1 MTLFNDQEYLRL
13 EALIKSKAAQQDQE
27 AVEDL
32 AFLKTAM
39 LAFCEYAY
47 KVNEEQIETRTAK
60 GILTGAELREVVEHF
75 DGTRHTAHER
85 AIAQTKA
92 LNRMAKAYAC
102 EKIYLGDESVRFEIG
117 SFCGEV
123 ADWVFKHTS
132 F

>member
-92 LNRMAKAYAC
+92 LNRMANAYVC
-102 EKIYLGDESVRFEIG
+102 EKIYLGDESVRYEIG

-123 ADWVFKHTS
+123 ADWVFRNRT
-132 F
+132 

>member
-1 MTLFNDQEYLRL
+1 MTLFNDQEYLRF

-27 AVEDL
+27 AIEDI

-47 KVNEEQIETRTAK
+47 KVNEEQIETRMAK

-102 EKIYLGDESVRFEIG
+102 EKIYLGD
-117 SFCGEV
+117 
-123 ADWVFKHTS
+123 
-132 F
+132 

>member
-1 MTLFNDQEYLRL
+1 MTLFNDQEYLRF

-27 AVEDL
+27 AIEDI

-47 KVNEEQIETRTAK
+47 KVNEEQIETRMAK

-117 SFCGEV
+117 YFCGEV
-123 ADWVFKHTS
+123 ADWVFSNRT
-132 F
+132 

>member
-1 MTLFNDQEYLRL
+1 MALFNDQEYLKL
-13 EALIKSKAAQQDQE
+13 ETLIKRKAALQDQE
-27 AVEDL
+27 AIDDL
-32 AFLKTAM
+32 VFLKTAM

-47 KVNEEQIETRTAK
+47 KVNEEQIETRVARDVLS
-60 GILTGAELREVVEHF
+60 GSELREVVEHF

-92 LNRMAKAYAC
+92 LNRMAKAYSC

-123 ADWVFKHTS
+123 SDWIFRNRT
-132 F
+132 

>member
-1 MTLFNDQEYLRL
+1 MALFNDQEYMKL
-13 EALIKSKAAQQDQE
+13 ETMIKSKAAQQDQE

-85 AIAQTKA
+85 AIAQSKA
-92 LNRMAKAYAC
+92 LNRMANAYVC
-102 EKIYLGDESVRFEIG
+102 EKIYLGDESVRYEIG

-123 ADWVFKHTS
+123 ADWVFRNRT
-132 F
+132 

>member
-1 MTLFNDQEYLRL
+1 MTLFNDQEYLRF

-27 AVEDL
+27 AIEDI

-47 KVNEEQIETRTAK
+47 KLNEEQIETRMAK

-123 ADWVFKHTS
+123 ADWVFSNRT
-132 F
+132 

>member
-1 MTLFNDQEYLRL
+1 MALFNDQEYLKL
-13 EALIKSKAAQQDQE
+13 ETLIKSKAVLQDRE
-27 AVEDL
+27 AIEDL
-32 AFLKTAM
+32 AFLQTAM
-39 LAFCEYAY
+39 LTFCEYAY
-47 KVNEEQIETRTAK
+47 KVNEEQIETRLAK
-60 GILTGAELREVVEHF
+60 GILTGEELREVIEHF

-123 ADWVFKHTS
+123 ADWVFRNRT
-132 F
+132 

>member
-1 MTLFNDQEYLRL
+1 MTLFNDQEYLRF

-27 AVEDL
+27 AIEDI

-47 KVNEEQIETRTAK
+47 KVNEEQIETRMAK

-102 EKIYLGDESVRFEIG
+102 EKIYLGDESVRLEIG

-123 ADWVFKHTS
+123 ADWVFSNRT
-132 F
+132 

>member
-1 MTLFNDQEYLRL
+1 MSLFNDQAYLKL
-13 EALIKSKAAQQDQE
+13 EEMIRSQIALNNPDAA
-27 AVEDL
+27 EDL
-32 AFLKTAM
+32 AFLKTAL

-47 KVNEEQIETRTAK
+47 KVNEEQIETRVARDVLS
-60 GILTGAELREVVEHF
+60 GSELREVVEHF

-92 LNRMAKAYAC
+92 LNRMAKAYSC

-123 ADWVFKHTS
+123 SDWIFRNRT
-132 F
+132 

>member
-1 MTLFNDQEYLRL
+1 MVLFNDKEYLKL
-13 EALIKSKAAQQDQE
+13 EAMIKGQAAQKDQD
-27 AVEDL
+27 AIEDL
-32 AFLKTAM
+32 SFLKTAM

-47 KVNEEQIETRTAK
+47 KVNEEQIETRLAK
-60 GILTGAELREVVEHF
+60 GILTGEELREVIEHF

-92 LNRMAKAYAC
+92 LNRMANAYVC

-123 ADWVFKHTS
+123 ADWIFRNRT
-132 F
+132 

>member
-1 MTLFNDQEYLRL
+1 MTLFNDQEYLRF

-32 AFLKTAM
+32 AFLKAAM

-123 ADWVFKHTS
+123 ADWVFKNRT
-132 F
+132 

>member
-1 MTLFNDQEYLRL
+1 MTLFNDQEYLRF
-13 EALIKSKAAQQDQE
+13 EALIKSKAAQQEQE
-27 AVEDL
+27 AIEDI

-47 KVNEEQIETRTAK
+47 KVNEEQIETRMAK

-123 ADWVFKHTS
+123 ADWVFSNRT
-132 F
+132 

>member
-27 AVEDL
+27 AIEDL

-60 GILTGAELREVVEHF
+60 GILTGPKLREVVEHF

-92 LNRMAKAYAC
+92 LNRMANAYVC
-102 EKIYLGDESVRFEIG
+102 EKIYLGDESVRYEIG

-123 ADWVFKHTS
+123 ADWVFRNRT
-132 F
+132 